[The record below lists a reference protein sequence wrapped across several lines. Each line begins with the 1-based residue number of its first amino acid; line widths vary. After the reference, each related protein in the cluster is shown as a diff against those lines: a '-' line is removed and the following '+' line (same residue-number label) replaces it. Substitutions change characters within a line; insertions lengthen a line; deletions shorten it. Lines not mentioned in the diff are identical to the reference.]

1 MRKMTEA
8 NHSLSLEIG
17 QKLEKNDNGSLQ
29 QVNIDHYNMFN
40 TQRKKN
46 LEISIITF
54 PFNEC
59 NPLKSLMKSLQFKML
74 KMKLLEC

>member
-8 NHSLSLEIG
+8 NHSFSLEIG

-54 PFNEC
+54 PF
-59 NPLKSLMKSLQFKML
+59 KQV
-74 KMKLLEC
+74 

>member
-17 QKLEKNDNGSLQ
+17 SKLEKNNNCSLE

-40 TQRKKN
+40 TKKLKN
-46 LEISIITF
+46 HEISIITI
-54 PFNEC
+54 PFN
-59 NPLKSLMKSLQFKML
+59 QD
-74 KMKLLEC
+74 

>member
-17 QKLEKNDNGSLQ
+17 PKLEKNDNCSLE

-40 TQRKKN
+40 TKKKKKIMR
-46 LEISIITF
+46 LV
-54 PFNEC
+54 
-59 NPLKSLMKSLQFKML
+59 L
-74 KMKLLEC
+74 

>member
-17 QKLEKNDNGSLQ
+17 LKLEKNDNGSLE
-29 QVNIDHYNMFN
+29 QVNIDHYNIFN
-40 TQRKKN
+40 TKKKN

-74 KMKLLEC
+74 KIKLLEC